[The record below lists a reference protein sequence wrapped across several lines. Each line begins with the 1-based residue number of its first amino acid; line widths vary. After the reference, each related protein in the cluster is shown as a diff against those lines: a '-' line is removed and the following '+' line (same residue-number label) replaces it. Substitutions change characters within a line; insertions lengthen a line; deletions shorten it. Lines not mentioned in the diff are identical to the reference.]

1 MDLISALDLLIGYL
15 SKDDLFVGRIIE
27 VKKIKYIPNGK
38 ELGERAIFSTYK
50 TSTERV
56 RTALLYKMDDGY
68 FDLKTKQ
75 TYQAIKKTRKYS
87 SNEINQIPTLREFY
101 IEEESLIP
109 AYCYGL
115 IDKNTNHIS
124 KKKILKKFDKLAN

>member
-75 TYQAIKKTRKYS
+75 TYQAIKKTRKKMRLNKKKLLFVCENGKKLNLDTEDSYS
-87 SNEINQIPTLREFY
+87 SRLFFL
-101 IEEESLIP
+101 S
-109 AYCYGL
+109 
-115 IDKNTNHIS
+115 
-124 KKKILKKFDKLAN
+124 